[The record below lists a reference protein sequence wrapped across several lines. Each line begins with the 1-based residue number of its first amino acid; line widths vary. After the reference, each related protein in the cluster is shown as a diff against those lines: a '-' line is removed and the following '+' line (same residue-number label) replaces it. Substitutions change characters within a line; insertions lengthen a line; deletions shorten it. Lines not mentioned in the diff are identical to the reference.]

1 MARKLVYDGKV
12 LPDRDPSLTPDEVR
26 LRMANIIPELSNAEV
41 KERVEGED
49 TIYEFVRR
57 VGTKGESQ
65 PVSLA
70 ECKEF
75 LGRLCE
81 SAKPKPEESTVLPVL
96 STERDEEHEVLIVDF
111 GTEDEEH
118 HGKLHLYFEGD
129 RFAYGFTSGRVE
141 GQP

>member
-1 MARKLVYDGKV
+1 MGRKLIYDGKV
-12 LPDRDPSLTPDEVR
+12 LPDKEPGLTPDEVR

-57 VGTKGESQ
+57 VGVKGA
-65 PVSLA
+65 PVTVD

-81 SAKPKPEESTVLPVL
+81 SAQPKPNESMVLPVL
-96 STERDEEHEVLIVDF
+96 SAEREDEYEVLIVDF
-111 GTEDEEH
+111 GAEDDQS

-129 RFAYGFTSGRVE
+129 RFAYGFICGKVD
-141 GQP
+141 